1 MKVITPNKHRN
12 DWIVPEIEQ
21 RSRGTILT
29 GRHCPTI
36 LAYRSTN
43 CKEQKYQNF
52 GGALMILQDGFPFG
66 TINNHLFLIKWK
78 QRCVI
83 SGGRWYLIWRWL
95 YMHSRAII
103 LDHIRAGM
111 SGM

>member
-66 TINNHLFLIKWK
+66 TINNHL
-78 QRCVI
+78 
-83 SGGRWYLIWRWL
+83 
-95 YMHSRAII
+95 I
-103 LDHIRAGM
+103 LSKCLHIRAMTLNNLVVGI
-111 SGM
+111 SGR